1 MSEWTDPMTAAGEE
15 MGTSGE
21 EMGTSAVDPDAGGA
35 ALGTPGGGET
45 GAPQFDPDAGGPA
58 IGMPGED
65 PGVAGDEAGSTAF
78 GEEEIGGPGR
88 IDEA

>member
-15 MGTSGE
+15 MGTS
-21 EMGTSAVDPDAGGA
+21 AVDPDAGDA

-65 PGVAGDEAGSTAF
+65 PGVAGDEAGSTAC

-88 IDEA
+88 IGEA

>member
-1 MSEWTDPMTAAGEE
+1 MSEWTDPMTAGGEE
-15 MGTSGE
+15 M
-21 EMGTSAVDPDAGGA
+21 SATTVDPDAGGA
-35 ALGTPGGGET
+35 SLGTPGGDET

-65 PGVAGDEAGSTAF
+65 PGVAGDEAGTTAF

-88 IDEA
+88 SDEV